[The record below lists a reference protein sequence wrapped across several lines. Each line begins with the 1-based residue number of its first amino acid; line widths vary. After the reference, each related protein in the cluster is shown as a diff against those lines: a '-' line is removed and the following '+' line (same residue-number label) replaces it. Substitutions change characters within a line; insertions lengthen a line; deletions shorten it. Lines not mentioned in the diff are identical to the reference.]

1 MAEDYTDLATLKLQ
15 LGITDTARD
24 TLLSR
29 AITAAS
35 RAIDRQ
41 TGRRFWLDDAE
52 SARVLHPHG
61 RTVCDDRGEL
71 LLVDDIGATA
81 GLLVE
86 VGTTSS
92 WTAITDYETWPDT
105 ALIDGTPVTGLLL
118 AAGVWGTSRTRVRVT
133 AAWGWPAIPDDIEQ
147 AARLQAGRLYR
158 RKDSPEGVAGSAEW
172 GLVRVPRLDPDVLA
186 LIEPYTLPGIA

>member
-1 MAEDYTDLATLKLQ
+1 MDYTDLATLKEQ

-35 RAIDRQ
+35 RAIDRK
-41 TGRRFWLDDAE
+41 TGRRFWLDATAT
-52 SARVLHPHG
+52 ARVYNPHG
-61 RTVCDDRGEL
+61 RVCRDERGEL
-71 LLVDDIGATA
+71 FLTDDIGAAA
-81 GLLVE
+81 GLVVE
-86 VGTTSS
+86 VGVTGS
-92 WTAITDYETWPDT
+92 WTALTSYESAPDN
-105 ALIDGTPVTGLLL
+105 ALVEYRPITGLLL
-118 AAGVWGTSRTRVRVT
+118 PVGYWGTPLTRVRVT
-133 AAWGWPAIPDDIEQ
+133 ARWGWPVIPDDIEQ

-186 LIEPYTLPGIA
+186 MVEPYELPGFG